1 MSIIPVLA
9 EENSEKIFAGV
20 KNDDCNSD
28 ETLRL
33 KARSINLLK
42 YNPNLF
48 TNTPEGLYYLLGGH
62 RSLAMTLGC
71 GVVALLY
78 RRNANTLRH
87 LGTREGI
94 WFNTFYFL
102 FGASVGAFYS
112 GVFFLRWQV
121 LFNDYFANF
130 LLKRYKSSKE
140 LKRRNIYALKDS
152 PNTDE
157 CYHFSESYV
166 NNFHL

>member
-1 MSIIPVLA
+1 MVA
-9 EENSEKIFAGV
+9 HENVEKIFTPV
-20 KNDDCNSD
+20 KNDEFTSD
-28 ETLRL
+28 ETLKL

-42 YNPNLF
+42 HNPNLF
-48 TNTPEGLYYLLGGH
+48 KNTSEGLYYLLGGH

-71 GVVALLY
+71 GIVALLY
-78 RRNANTLRH
+78 RRKANALRH
-87 LGTREGI
+87 LATREGI

-112 GVFFLRWQV
+112 CVFFLRWQV
-121 LFNDYFANF
+121 LFNDYFSNF
-130 LLKRYKSSKE
+130 LLKRYKSSKD
-140 LKRRNIYALKDS
+140 LHRRNIYAFKDS

-157 CYHFSESYV
+157 CYQFSESFV